1 MIRNEKKYLIIIVI
15 LIAVNLFLFSGISPL
30 HSIYNMQYDE
40 WIFYLIGKGMVNGK
54 VPYLDLADHK
64 GPYLFYLFAL
74 MNLMPSNH
82 LGLFIVS
89 TIIYAVIGIFVFKI
103 SCLILSARTA
113 RAYGTDELCES
124 TGEAIRMGAPLFV
137 ALVIHFMLSSY
148 YLSFGTITSEI
159 ITLPFTLSSYYLFLK
174 YLYSGEVKHR
184 ALYMMSYGICAGIV
198 FFIKANAVLAYVP
211 IAIYLLVFLT
221 KKKGYKNLLHN
232 ALVGLAAFIIA
243 IMPAVIYSIV
253 TGSLKDMIEW
263 AFITNFVY
271 VGGGLPG
278 AESVFESLYDTVMK
292 FKEYTILCIFSIP
305 ALYYLCARKAR
316 AYGTDG
322 EALRVRTRM
331 GETVQWTVSHYE
343 PIHMMCFYILS
354 LVINLY
360 SVYMSYRPYTNYLS
374 YLIFYFIPLIL
385 FFADG
390 LSAIAHQIWKKKFIH
405 LLLLIIS
412 IVFINMLSYSFLY
425 EMSDN
430 NGIIQRTLSKRIV
443 DMYKGSDYYR
453 RKPKVLVVG
462 LPLYLYEA
470 FGVEPNEKY
479 FATPV
484 MLRESNPTPYDALI
498 DKIDSGVEDVVI
510 VSYSNI
516 PMGKDLEFQNILH
529 EALADNYISI
539 GSTKYLNREA
549 EVFVKNDK

>member
-1 MIRNEKKYLIIIVI
+1 MNIKNEKKYITIIVI

-74 MNLMPSNH
+74 MNLMPTNH
-82 LGLFIVS
+82 IGLFIVS

-113 RAYGTDELCES
+113 RAYGLADETIRMGELCEPRYVS
-124 TGEAIRMGAPLFV
+124 LFV
-137 ALVIHFMLSSY
+137 TMVIHFMLSSY

-174 YLYSGEVKHR
+174 YLYSGEVKHKAR
-184 ALYMMSYGICAGIV
+184 YMMSYGICAGIV
-198 FFIKANAVLAYVP
+198 FFIKANAVLAFVP
-211 IAIYLLVFLT
+211 IAIYILVFLI
-221 KKKGYKNLLHN
+221 KKKDYKNLLYN

-243 IMPAVIYSIV
+243 IMPAIIYSIA

-271 VGGGLPG
+271 VGGGLPSAG
-278 AESVFESLYDTVMK
+278 SVANSFYETVMK
-292 FKEYTILCIFSIP
+292 FKEYTILCIFSVP
-305 ALYYLCARKAR
+305 AFYYLCARKAR

-322 EALRVRTRM
+322 EASCR
-331 GETVQWTVSHYE
+331 GELYE

-390 LSAIAHQIWKKKFIH
+390 LSAIAHQVWKKKFIH

-443 DMYKGSDYYR
+443 DMYKDSDYYR

-462 LPLYLYEA
+462 QPLYLYEA

-484 MLRESNPTPYDALI
+484 MLRESNPVPFDALI
-498 DKIDSGVEDVVI
+498 DKIDSNVEDVVI
-510 VSYSNI
+510 VSYNTSMKN
-516 PMGKDLEFQNILH
+516 DLEFQNMLH

-539 GSTKYLNREA
+539 GDTKYLGREA

>member
-1 MIRNEKKYLIIIVI
+1 MIIQNKNKYILLIII
-15 LIAVNLFLFSGISPL
+15 LITINLFLFSGISPL

-89 TIIYAVIGIFVFKI
+89 TIIYAVIGIFVFMI
-103 SCLILSARTA
+103 SCLILGARTA
-113 RAYGTDELCES
+113 RAYGLAD
-124 TGEAIRMGAPLFV
+124 EAIRMGELCEPHNVSLFV
-137 ALVIHFMLSSY
+137 TMAIHFILSSY

-174 YLYSGEVKHR
+174 YLYSGEFKHKAR
-184 ALYMMSYGICAGIV
+184 YMLAYGICAGIV

-211 IAIYLLVFLT
+211 IAIYLLVFLI

-243 IMPAVIYSIV
+243 IMPAIIYSIA

-271 VGGGLPG
+271 VGGGLPSAG
-278 AESVFESLYDTVMK
+278 SVANSFYETVMK

-305 ALYYLCARKAR
+305 AFYYLCARKVHIM
-316 AYGTDG
+316 Y
-322 EALRVRTRM
+322 
-331 GETVQWTVSHYE
+331 
-343 PIHMMCFYILS
+343 FYILS

-374 YLIFYFIPLIL
+374 YLIFYSIPLIL

-390 LSAIAHQIWKKKFIH
+390 LSAISHQVWKKKFIH

-443 DMYKGSDYYR
+443 DMYKDSDYYR

-462 LPLYLYEA
+462 QPLYLYEA

-484 MLRESNPTPYDALI
+484 MLRESNPVPFDALI
-498 DKIDSGVEDVVI
+498 DKINSNVEDVVI
-510 VSYSNI
+510 VSYNTSMKN
-516 PMGKDLEFQNILH
+516 DLEFQNMLH

-539 GSTKYLNREA
+539 GDTKYLGREA

>member
-198 FFIKANAVLAYVP
+198 FFIKANAVLAFVP
-211 IAIYLLVFLT
+211 IAIYLLVFLI
-221 KKKGYKNLLHN
+221 KKKEYKNLLHN

-243 IMPAVIYSIV
+243 IIPAVIYSIA

-271 VGGGLPG
+271 VGGGLPSAG
-278 AESVFESLYDTVMK
+278 SVANSFYETVMK
-292 FKEYTILCIFSIP
+292 FKEYTILCIYSVP
-305 ALYYLCARKAR
+305 AFYYLCARKAR
-316 AYGTDG
+316 AY
-322 EALRVRTRM
+322 EL
-331 GETVQWTVSHYE
+331 
-343 PIHMMCFYILS
+343 IHMMCFYILS
-354 LVINLY
+354 LAINLY

-385 FFADG
+385 FFVDG
-390 LSAIAHQIWKKKFIH
+390 LSAIAHQVWKKKFIH

-443 DMYKGSDYYR
+443 DMYKDSDYYR
-453 RKPKVLVVG
+453 R
-462 LPLYLYEA
+462 
-470 FGVEPNEKY
+470 
-479 FATPV
+479 
-484 MLRESNPTPYDALI
+484 
-498 DKIDSGVEDVVI
+498 
-510 VSYSNI
+510 
-516 PMGKDLEFQNILH
+516 
-529 EALADNYISI
+529 
-539 GSTKYLNREA
+539 
-549 EVFVKNDK
+549 